1 MKKIFLNTTLYI
13 TYISLIFLN
22 HGQNNYE
29 FIPIGDEITQSTIST
44 IIKDKNGMLWLG
56 TSGEGVFK
64 YNSLDFKNYKKES
77 RSNNNSLNSSFIH
90 TLFQDKKNNIWAG
103 TQEGLNVF
111 DRNLDKFSSVNLID
125 GDSKIKFAVHALKQF
140 NDSIL
145 LVGTHEYGLYRLNT
159 KTSKFKKIIYKSKQ
173 PTSSLLINSI
183 IKSSNGGYLV
193 GTNHGLMQ
201 YDHYNEILQLAK
213 FDLDSRYKTIET
225 SIESIII
232 DKDNSMWLG
241 TSDEGLIKVSS
252 NNEIYNIENKTI
264 TNKRILSLAIKD
276 NGNILCGTEND
287 GLFEIQNKSESVIN
301 YKFDKNIQNGIK
313 SNSIWSIYTDN
324 QDRIWLGYYN
334 NGIDLHNDN
343 YNKFES
349 LKSIS
354 GYSNSLSSSSVT
366 GIIKDNKERLW
377 ISTSDGGIDVF
388 NIRDKE
394 FENINDPRNT
404 IATGLD
410 KTETTTIFR
419 DSNENIL
426 VGTWESGFFILK
438 KNSSNFSNINNS
450 NSSLKSNKVMS
461 FAEDSKGIIWIG
473 TFFSGLYSYDIKK
486 NKLTH
491 HDSLDFK
498 KYNINTS
505 VIRKIIVDK
514 KDNIWIG
521 TRSGLYQ
528 INKIK
533 NNYSI
538 TPFNDKFKSIL
549 GENINYTI
557 VFSLFEDKNND
568 IWIGSLDY
576 GLFKFNY
583 DNDKIEWYNNENGFI
598 HESVSSIT
606 QDKNGDMW
614 ISGNKGLSKLD
625 ISQNLFINFNKNDG
639 LLSNKFNYNSVYR
652 DSKKLY
658 FGGVN
663 GINFFDPNEIK
674 YNKEL
679 PIVFL
684 KNLKLSNELVTVNT
698 VESPLKT
705 ALSVSKGLT
714 LSYDQSFFSI
724 EYVGVSHTRSENNQY
739 AYFMQG
745 FNEKWNYVGSKTNAT
760 FTNVPPGN
768 YTFMVKAANND
779 GLWNESPTKLNIKI
793 LPAWWETNIA
803 WFFYLLGPLLLIFIS
818 YRIFSVR
825 IIEKRALKSEREE
838 HKQLEALNSKKIQFF
853 TNISHEFRT
862 PLTLI
867 LNPLND
873 IIKSDLK
880 NLSLN
885 TKNKLEIIHKNSNRL
900 SRLINELMDFRK
912 LQFNKMSVNASEIY
926 LIPFIQEVSSHFED
940 EANQKNIILSVEYSE
955 KPLIF
960 WGDPSMLEKIIFNLL
975 SNAFKVTPLNG
986 MVLIEIKKNTE
997 KINFPLIHENNV
1009 FESLEITIED
1019 TGSGIKEGNINKIFD
1034 RFYQVTEF
1042 DKQYYG
1048 GTGIGLEVVKNFIE
1062 LHKGKIEVSSKLSI
1076 GTKFKIYFPFGKNH
1090 LKEINLENKKQELN
1104 KKTQIITDNFGNYEN
1119 SENKTKNK
1127 TLLIID
1133 DNTELRSY
1141 LETELNNDYNILL
1154 AENGK
1159 VGFELTN
1166 KYVPDLVI
1174 TDVMMP
1180 IMDGLEL
1187 CKMIKNDI
1195 RTSHIPI
1202 MMITAKGM
1210 EVDKI
1215 KGIDSGADV
1224 YLQKPFNMDVLK
1236 SHLKQ
1241 LINSRKILFKKYFNG
1256 IDFSE
1261 NTTSLDQ
1268 EFILN
1273 VLAYI
1278 NNNINDNNLNV
1289 ENLADELLLS
1299 RSKLYRKIKALTG
1312 LTANEFIRN
1321 IRLEKSKDFI
1331 ENTEFSI
1338 SEICYKV
1345 GFSSPSYFTKCF
1357 KIQYGLLPK
1366 EIRDNK
1372 EK

>member
-1 MKKIFLNTTLYI
+1 MIF
-13 TYISLIFLN
+13 SN
-22 HGQNNYE
+22 HGQDKYE
-29 FIPIGDEITQSTIST
+29 FIPLGDKITQTTISS

-56 TSGEGVFK
+56 SSGEGIFK

-77 RSNNNSLNSSFIH
+77 RSNENSLNSSFVH
-90 TLFQDKKNNIWAG
+90 TLYQDKNNNIWAG
-103 TQEGLNVF
+103 TQKGLNVY
-111 DRNLDKFSSVNLID
+111 DRNLDKFNSINLSND
-125 GDSKIKFAVHALKQF
+125 NSKIKFAVHALKEF

-145 LVGTHEYGLYRLNT
+145 LIGTHHFGLYRLNT
-159 KTSKFKKIIYKSKQ
+159 KTSKFKNITYKSNK
-173 PTSSLLINSI
+173 PRSSLQINSI
-183 IKSSNGGYLV
+183 VKSSDGRYLV
-193 GTNHGLMQ
+193 GTNHGLMV
-201 YDHYNEILQLAK
+201 YDHYNEVLQLFK
-213 FDLDSRYKTIET
+213 FDLDSKYKTIET

-232 DKDNSMWLG
+232 DKDNSIWLG
-241 TSDEGLIKVSS
+241 TSDKGLIKVSS
-252 NNEIYNIENKTI
+252 NNEIYKIENKPI
-264 TNKRILSLAIKD
+264 TNKRILSLSLKN
-276 NGNILCGTEND
+276 NGDILCGTEND
-287 GLFEIQNKSESVIN
+287 GLFEIEIKSEKIIN

-313 SNSIWSIYTDN
+313 SNSIWSIFTDN

-334 NGIDLHNDN
+334 NGIDVHNDN

-349 LKSIS
+349 LKSIP

-366 GIIKDNKERLW
+366 GIIKDSRERLW
-377 ISTSDGGIDVF
+377 ISTSDGGIDVY
-388 NIRDKE
+388 NIKNKE
-394 FENINDPRNT
+394 FVNITNT
-404 IATGLD
+404 KNKIATGLN
-410 KTETTTIFR
+410 KAETTTIFK
-419 DSNENIL
+419 DSKGNIL
-426 VGTWESGFFILK
+426 VGTWESGFFILP
-438 KNSSNFSNINNS
+438 KNSNNFSNINDS
-450 NSSLKSNKVMS
+450 NSSLKSNKVMN
-461 FAEDSKGIIWIG
+461 FAEDSRGILWIG
-473 TFFSGLYSYDIKK
+473 TFFSGLYSYDLKK

-491 HDSLDFK
+491 HNSLDFK

-505 VIRKIIVDK
+505 IIRKIIVDK

-528 INKIK
+528 IKRT
-533 NNYSI
+533 NNRYNI
-538 TPFNDKFKSIL
+538 TPFNNKFKSVL
-549 GENINYTI
+549 GENVNSTT
-557 VFSLFEDKNND
+557 VFSLFEDKEND

-576 GLFKFNY
+576 GLFKYNY

-606 QDKNGDMW
+606 QDKNGDIW

-625 ISQNLFINFNKNDG
+625 LSQKQFTNFNKNDG

-652 DSKKLY
+652 DSEILY
-658 FGGVN
+658 FGGLN
-663 GINFFDPNEIK
+663 GINFFDPNKIK
-674 YNKEL
+674 YNQEL
-679 PIVFL
+679 PLVFL
-684 KNLKLSNELVTVNT
+684 KNLKLSNELATIDT
-698 VESPLKT
+698 PDSPLKI
-705 ALSVSKGLT
+705 ALNVSKELT
-714 LSYDQSFFSI
+714 LSHDQSFFSI
-724 EYVGVSHTRSENNQY
+724 EYVGVNYTRSENNQY
-739 AYFMQG
+739 AYFMEG

-779 GLWNESPTKLNIKI
+779 GLWNETPTKLNIKI

-825 IIEKRALKSEREE
+825 IKEKRTLKSEREE

-880 NLSLN
+880 NLSLK

-912 LQFNKMSVNASEIY
+912 LQFNKMSVNASEID

-940 EANQKNIILSVEYSE
+940 EANQKNIILSVDYSE
-955 KPLIF
+955 KPIIF

-997 KINFPLIHENNV
+997 KINFPLVHENNV
-1009 FESLEITIED
+1009 FDSLEITIED
-1019 TGSGIKEGNINKIFD
+1019 TGSGIKEENINKIFD

-1062 LHKGKIEVSSKLSI
+1062 LHKGKIEVSSKLDI
-1076 GTKFKIYFPFGKNH
+1076 GTKFKIHFPYGKNH

-1104 KKTQIITDNFGNYEN
+1104 KKTEVVTDNFEN

-1127 TLLIID
+1127 TLLIVD
-1133 DNTELRSY
+1133 DNSELRSY

-1159 VGFELTN
+1159 TGFELTN

-1180 IMDGLEL
+1180 VMDGLEL

-1210 EVDKI
+1210 EIDKI

-1268 EFILN
+1268 EFMLN

-1331 ENTEFSI
+1331 ENSEFSI

-1357 KIQYGLLPK
+1357 KLQYGLLPK

-1372 EK
+1372 EE

>member
-1 MKKIFLNTTLYI
+1 MKKVFLNTSLFILYL
-13 TYISLIFLN
+13 SLIFSN
-22 HGQNNYE
+22 HGQDKYE
-29 FIPIGDEITQSTIST
+29 FIPLGDKITQTTISS

-56 TSGEGVFK
+56 SSGEGIFK

-77 RSNNNSLNSSFIH
+77 RSNENRLNSSFIH
-90 TLFQDKKNNIWAG
+90 TLYQDKNNNIWAG
-103 TQEGLNVF
+103 TQKGLNVY
-111 DRNLDKFSSVNLID
+111 DRNLDKFNSINLSND
-125 GDSKIKFAVHALKQF
+125 NSKIKFAVHALKEF

-145 LVGTHEYGLYRLNT
+145 LIGTHHFGLYRLNT
-159 KTSKFKKIIYKSKQ
+159 KTSKFKNITYKSNK
-173 PTSSLLINSI
+173 PRSSLQINSI
-183 IKSSNGGYLV
+183 VKSSDGRYLV
-193 GTNHGLMQ
+193 GTNHGLMV
-201 YDHYNEILQLAK
+201 YDHYNEVLQLFK
-213 FDLDSRYKTIET
+213 FDLDSKYKTIET

-232 DKDNSMWLG
+232 DKDNSIWLG
-241 TSDEGLIKVSS
+241 TSDKGLIKVSS
-252 NNEIYNIENKTI
+252 NNEIYKIENKPI
-264 TNKRILSLAIKD
+264 TNKRILSLSLKN
-276 NGNILCGTEND
+276 NGDILCGTEND
-287 GLFEIQNKSESVIN
+287 GLFEIEIKSEKIIN

-313 SNSIWSIYTDN
+313 SNSIWSIFTDN

-334 NGIDLHNDN
+334 NGIDVHNDN

-349 LKSIS
+349 LKSIP

-366 GIIKDNKERLW
+366 GIIKDSRERLW
-377 ISTSDGGIDVF
+377 ISTSDGGIDVY
-388 NIRDKE
+388 NIKNKE
-394 FENINDPRNT
+394 FVNITNTRNK
-404 IATGLD
+404 IATGLN
-410 KTETTTIFR
+410 KAETTTIFK
-419 DSNENIL
+419 DSKGNIL
-426 VGTWESGFFILK
+426 VGTWESGFFILP
-438 KNSSNFSNINNS
+438 KNSNNFSNINDS
-450 NSSLKSNKVMS
+450 NSSLKSNKVMN
-461 FAEDSKGIIWIG
+461 FAEDSRGILWIG
-473 TFFSGLYSYDIKK
+473 TFFSGLYSYDLKK

-491 HDSLDFK
+491 HNSLDFK

-505 VIRKIIVDK
+505 IIRKIIVDK

-528 INKIK
+528 IKRT
-533 NNYSI
+533 NNSYNI
-538 TPFNDKFKSIL
+538 TPFNNKFKSVL
-549 GENINYTI
+549 GDNVNSTT
-557 VFSLFEDKNND
+557 VFSLFEDKESD

-576 GLFKFNY
+576 GLFKYNY

-606 QDKNGDMW
+606 QDKNGDIW

-625 ISQNLFINFNKNDG
+625 LSQKQFINFNKNDG

-652 DSKKLY
+652 DSEILY
-658 FGGVN
+658 FGGLN
-663 GINFFDPNEIK
+663 GINFFDPNKIK
-674 YNKEL
+674 YNQEL
-679 PIVFL
+679 PLVFL
-684 KNLKLSNELVTVNT
+684 KNLKLSNELATIDT
-698 VESPLKT
+698 PDSPLKT
-705 ALSVSKGLT
+705 ALNVSKELT
-714 LSYDQSFFSI
+714 LSHDQSFFSI
-724 EYVGVSHTRSENNQY
+724 EYVGVNYTRSENNQY
-739 AYFMQG
+739 AYFMEG

-779 GLWNESPTKLNIKI
+779 GLWNETPTKLNIKI

-825 IIEKRALKSEREE
+825 IKEKRTLKSEREE

-880 NLSLN
+880 NLSLK

-912 LQFNKMSVNASEIY
+912 LQFNKMSVNASEID

-940 EANQKNIILSVEYSE
+940 EANQKNIILSVDYSE
-955 KPLIF
+955 KPIIF

-997 KINFPLIHENNV
+997 KINFPLVHENNV
-1009 FESLEITIED
+1009 FDSLEITIED
-1019 TGSGIKEGNINKIFD
+1019 TGSGIKEENINKIFD

-1062 LHKGKIEVSSKLSI
+1062 LHKGKIEVSSKLDI
-1076 GTKFKIYFPFGKNH
+1076 GTKFKIHFPYGKNH

-1104 KKTQIITDNFGNYEN
+1104 KKSEVVIDNFEN

-1127 TLLIID
+1127 TLLIVD
-1133 DNTELRSY
+1133 DNSELRSY

-1159 VGFELTN
+1159 TGFELTN

-1180 IMDGLEL
+1180 VMDGLEL

-1210 EVDKI
+1210 EIDKI

-1268 EFILN
+1268 EFMLN
-1273 VLAYI
+1273 VLSYI

-1331 ENTEFSI
+1331 ENSEFSI

-1357 KIQYGLLPK
+1357 KLQYGLLPK

-1372 EK
+1372 EE

>member
-1 MKKIFLNTTLYI
+1 MKKVFLNTSLFILYL
-13 TYISLIFLN
+13 SLIFSN
-22 HGQNNYE
+22 HGQDKYE
-29 FIPIGDEITQSTIST
+29 FIPLGDKITQTTISS

-56 TSGEGVFK
+56 SSGEGIFK

-77 RSNNNSLNSSFIH
+77 RSNENSLNSSFVH
-90 TLFQDKKNNIWAG
+90 TLYQDKNNNIWAG
-103 TQEGLNVF
+103 TQKGLNVY
-111 DRNLDKFSSVNLID
+111 DRNLDKFNSINLSND
-125 GDSKIKFAVHALKQF
+125 NSKIKFAVHALKEF

-145 LVGTHEYGLYRLNT
+145 LIGTHHFGLYRLNT
-159 KTSKFKKIIYKSKQ
+159 KTSKFKNITYKSNK
-173 PTSSLLINSI
+173 PRSSLQINSI
-183 IKSSNGGYLV
+183 VKSSDGRYLV
-193 GTNHGLMQ
+193 GTNHGLMV
-201 YDHYNEILQLAK
+201 YDHYNEVLQLFK
-213 FDLDSRYKTIET
+213 FDLDSKYKTIET

-232 DKDNSMWLG
+232 DKDNSIWLG
-241 TSDEGLIKVSS
+241 TSDKGLIKVSS
-252 NNEIYNIENKTI
+252 NNEIYKIENKPI
-264 TNKRILSLAIKD
+264 TNKRILSLSLKN
-276 NGNILCGTEND
+276 NGDILCGTEND
-287 GLFEIQNKSESVIN
+287 GLFEIEIKSEKIIN

-313 SNSIWSIYTDN
+313 SNSIWSIFTDN

-334 NGIDLHNDN
+334 NGIDVHNDN

-349 LKSIS
+349 LKSIP

-366 GIIKDNKERLW
+366 GIIKDSKERLW
-377 ISTSDGGIDVF
+377 ISTSDGGIDVY
-388 NIRDKE
+388 NIKNKE
-394 FENINDPRNT
+394 FVNITNTRNK
-404 IATGLD
+404 IATGLN
-410 KTETTTIFR
+410 KAETTTIFK
-419 DSNENIL
+419 DSKGNIL
-426 VGTWESGFFILK
+426 VGTWESGFFILP
-438 KNSSNFSNINNS
+438 KNSNNFSNINDS
-450 NSSLKSNKVMS
+450 NSSLKSNKVMN
-461 FAEDSKGIIWIG
+461 FAEDSRGILWIG
-473 TFFSGLYSYDIKK
+473 TFFSGLYSYDLKK

-491 HDSLDFK
+491 HNSLDFK

-505 VIRKIIVDK
+505 IIRKIIVDK

-528 INKIK
+528 IKRT
-533 NNYSI
+533 NNSYNI
-538 TPFNDKFKSIL
+538 TPFNNKFKSVL
-549 GENINYTI
+549 GENVNSTT
-557 VFSLFEDKNND
+557 VFSLFEDKEND

-576 GLFKFNY
+576 GLFKYNY

-606 QDKNGDMW
+606 QDKNGDIW

-625 ISQNLFINFNKNDG
+625 LSQKQFINFNKNDG

-652 DSKKLY
+652 DSEILY
-658 FGGVN
+658 FGGLN
-663 GINFFDPNEIK
+663 GINFFDPNKIK
-674 YNKEL
+674 YNQEL
-679 PIVFL
+679 PLVFL
-684 KNLKLSNELVTVNT
+684 KNLKLSNELATIDT
-698 VESPLKT
+698 PDSPLKT
-705 ALSVSKGLT
+705 ALNVSKELT
-714 LSYDQSFFSI
+714 LSHDQSFFSI
-724 EYVGVSHTRSENNQY
+724 EYVGVNYTRSENNQY
-739 AYFMQG
+739 AYFMEG

-779 GLWNESPTKLNIKI
+779 GLWNETPTKLNIKI

-825 IIEKRALKSEREE
+825 IKEKRTLKSEREE

-880 NLSLN
+880 NLSLK

-912 LQFNKMSVNASEIY
+912 LQFNKMSVNASEID

-940 EANQKNIILSVEYSE
+940 EANQKNIILSVDYSE
-955 KPLIF
+955 KPIIF

-997 KINFPLIHENNV
+997 KINFPLVHENNV
-1009 FESLEITIED
+1009 FDSLEITIED
-1019 TGSGIKEGNINKIFD
+1019 TGSGIKEENINKIFD

-1062 LHKGKIEVSSKLSI
+1062 LHKGKIEVSSKLDI
-1076 GTKFKIYFPFGKNH
+1076 GTKFKIHFPYGKNH

-1104 KKTQIITDNFGNYEN
+1104 KKTEVVTDNFEN

-1127 TLLIID
+1127 TLLIVD
-1133 DNTELRSY
+1133 DNSELRSY

-1159 VGFELTN
+1159 TGFELTN

-1180 IMDGLEL
+1180 VMDGLEL

-1210 EVDKI
+1210 EIDKI

-1268 EFILN
+1268 EFMLN
-1273 VLAYI
+1273 VLSYI

-1331 ENTEFSI
+1331 ENSEFSI

-1357 KIQYGLLPK
+1357 KLQYGLLPK

-1372 EK
+1372 EE

>member
-1 MKKIFLNTTLYI
+1 MKKVFLNTSLFILYL
-13 TYISLIFLN
+13 SLIFSN
-22 HGQNNYE
+22 HGQDKYE
-29 FIPIGDEITQSTIST
+29 FIPLGDKITQTTISS

-56 TSGEGVFK
+56 SSGEGIFK

-77 RSNNNSLNSSFIH
+77 RSNENRLNSSFIH
-90 TLFQDKKNNIWAG
+90 TLYQDKNNNIWAG
-103 TQEGLNVF
+103 TQKGLNVY
-111 DRNLDKFSSVNLID
+111 DRNLDKFNSINLSND
-125 GDSKIKFAVHALKQF
+125 NSKIKFAVHALKEF

-145 LVGTHEYGLYRLNT
+145 LIGTHHFGLYRLNT
-159 KTSKFKKIIYKSKQ
+159 KTSKFKNITYKSNK
-173 PTSSLLINSI
+173 PRSSLQINSI
-183 IKSSNGGYLV
+183 VKSSDGRYLV
-193 GTNHGLMQ
+193 GTNHGLMV
-201 YDHYNEILQLAK
+201 YDHYNEVLQLFK
-213 FDLDSRYKTIET
+213 FDLDSKYKTIET

-232 DKDNSMWLG
+232 DKDNSIWLG
-241 TSDEGLIKVSS
+241 TSDKGLIKVSS
-252 NNEIYNIENKTI
+252 NNEIYKIENKPI
-264 TNKRILSLAIKD
+264 TNKRILSLSLKN
-276 NGNILCGTEND
+276 NGDILCGTEND
-287 GLFEIQNKSESVIN
+287 GLFEIEIKSEKIIN

-313 SNSIWSIYTDN
+313 SNSIWSIFTDN

-334 NGIDLHNDN
+334 NGIDVHNDN

-349 LKSIS
+349 LKSIP

-366 GIIKDNKERLW
+366 GIIKDSRERLW
-377 ISTSDGGIDVF
+377 ISTSDGGIDVY
-388 NIRDKE
+388 NIKNKE
-394 FENINDPRNT
+394 FVNITNTRNK
-404 IATGLD
+404 IATGLN
-410 KTETTTIFR
+410 KAETTTIFK
-419 DSNENIL
+419 DSKGNIL
-426 VGTWESGFFILK
+426 VGTWESGFFILP
-438 KNSSNFSNINNS
+438 KNSNNFSNINDS
-450 NSSLKSNKVMS
+450 NSSLKSNKVMN
-461 FAEDSKGIIWIG
+461 FAEDSRGILWIG
-473 TFFSGLYSYDIKK
+473 TFFSGLYSYDLKK

-491 HDSLDFK
+491 HNSLDFK

-505 VIRKIIVDK
+505 IIRKIIVDK

-528 INKIK
+528 IKRT
-533 NNYSI
+533 NNSYNI
-538 TPFNDKFKSIL
+538 TPFNNKFKSVL
-549 GENINYTI
+549 GENVNSTT
-557 VFSLFEDKNND
+557 VFSLFEDKEND

-576 GLFKFNY
+576 GLFKYNY

-606 QDKNGDMW
+606 QDKNGDIW

-625 ISQNLFINFNKNDG
+625 LSQKQFINFNKNDG

-652 DSKKLY
+652 DSEILY
-658 FGGVN
+658 FGGLN
-663 GINFFDPNEIK
+663 GINFFDPNKIK
-674 YNKEL
+674 YNQEL
-679 PIVFL
+679 PLVFL
-684 KNLKLSNELVTVNT
+684 KNLKLSNELATIDT
-698 VESPLKT
+698 PDSPLKT
-705 ALSVSKGLT
+705 ALNVSKELT
-714 LSYDQSFFSI
+714 LSHDQSFFSI
-724 EYVGVSHTRSENNQY
+724 EYVGVNYTRSENNQY
-739 AYFMQG
+739 AYFMEG

-779 GLWNESPTKLNIKI
+779 GLWNETPTKLNIKI

-825 IIEKRALKSEREE
+825 IKEKRTLKSEREE

-880 NLSLN
+880 NLSLK

-912 LQFNKMSVNASEIY
+912 LQFNKMSVNASEID

-940 EANQKNIILSVEYSE
+940 EANQKNIILSVDYSE
-955 KPLIF
+955 KPIIF

-997 KINFPLIHENNV
+997 KINFPLVHENNV
-1009 FESLEITIED
+1009 FDSLEITIED
-1019 TGSGIKEGNINKIFD
+1019 TGSGIKEENINKIFD

-1062 LHKGKIEVSSKLSI
+1062 LHKGKIEVSSKLDI
-1076 GTKFKIYFPFGKNH
+1076 GTKFKIHFPYGKNH

-1104 KKTQIITDNFGNYEN
+1104 KKTEVVTDNFEN

-1127 TLLIID
+1127 TLLIVD
-1133 DNTELRSY
+1133 DNSELRSY

-1159 VGFELTN
+1159 TGFELTN

-1180 IMDGLEL
+1180 VMDGLEL

-1210 EVDKI
+1210 EIDKI

-1268 EFILN
+1268 EFMLN
-1273 VLAYI
+1273 VLSYI

-1331 ENTEFSI
+1331 ENSEFSI

-1357 KIQYGLLPK
+1357 KLQYGLLPK

-1372 EK
+1372 EE

>member
-1 MKKIFLNTTLYI
+1 MKKVFLNTSLFILYL
-13 TYISLIFLN
+13 SLVFLN
-22 HGQNNYE
+22 HGQEKYE
-29 FIPIGDEITQSTIST
+29 FIPLGDKITQTTISS

-56 TSGEGVFK
+56 SSGEGIFK

-77 RSNNNSLNSSFIH
+77 RSNENSLNSSFVH
-90 TLFQDKKNNIWAG
+90 TLYQDKNNNIWAG
-103 TQEGLNVF
+103 TQKGLNVY
-111 DRNLDKFSSVNLID
+111 DRNLDKFNSINLSND
-125 GDSKIKFAVHALKQF
+125 NSKIKFAVHALKEF

-145 LVGTHEYGLYRLNT
+145 LIGTHHFGLYRLNT
-159 KTSKFKKIIYKSKQ
+159 KTSKFKNITYKSNQ
-173 PTSSLLINSI
+173 PSSSLQINSI
-183 IKSSNGGYLV
+183 VKSSDGRYLV
-193 GTNHGLMQ
+193 GTNHGLMV
-201 YDHYNEILQLAK
+201 YDHYNEVLQLFK
-213 FDLDSRYKTIET
+213 FDLDSKYKTIET

-232 DKDNSMWLG
+232 DKDNSIWLG
-241 TSDEGLIKVSS
+241 TSDKGLIKVSS
-252 NNEIYNIENKTI
+252 NNEIYKIENKPI
-264 TNKRILSLAIKD
+264 TNKRILSLSLKN

-287 GLFEIQNKSESVIN
+287 GLFEIEIKDENIIN

-313 SNSIWSIYTDN
+313 SNSIWSIFTDN

-334 NGIDLHNDN
+334 NGIDVHNDN

-349 LKSIS
+349 LKSIP

-366 GIIKDNKERLW
+366 GIIKDSRERLW
-377 ISTSDGGIDVF
+377 ISTSDGGIDVY
-388 NIRDKE
+388 NIKNKE
-394 FENINDPRNT
+394 FVNITNT
-404 IATGLD
+404 KNKIATGLN
-410 KTETTTIFR
+410 KAETTTIFK
-419 DSNENIL
+419 DSKGNIL
-426 VGTWESGFFILK
+426 VGTWESGFFILPK
-438 KNSSNFSNINNS
+438 DSNNFSNINDS
-450 NSSLKSNKVMS
+450 NSSLKSNKVMN
-461 FAEDSKGIIWIG
+461 FAEDSRGILWIG
-473 TFFSGLYSYDIKK
+473 TFFSGLYSYDLKK

-491 HDSLDFK
+491 HNSLDFK

-505 VIRKIIVDK
+505 IIRKIIVDK

-528 INKIK
+528 IKRT
-533 NNYSI
+533 NNSYNI
-538 TPFNDKFKSIL
+538 TPFNNKFKSIL
-549 GENINYTI
+549 GENVNSTT
-557 VFSLFEDKNND
+557 VFSLFEDKEND

-576 GLFKFNY
+576 GLFKYNY

-606 QDKNGDMW
+606 QDKNGDLW

-625 ISQNLFINFNKNDG
+625 LSQKQFINFNKNDG

-652 DSKKLY
+652 DSEILY
-658 FGGVN
+658 FGGLN
-663 GINFFDPNEIK
+663 GINFFDPNKIK
-674 YNKEL
+674 YNQEL
-679 PIVFL
+679 PLVFL
-684 KNLKLSNELVTVNT
+684 KNLKLSNELATIDT
-698 VESPLKT
+698 PDSPLKI
-705 ALSVSKGLT
+705 ALNVSKELT
-714 LSYDQSFFSI
+714 LSHDQSFFSI
-724 EYVGVSHTRSENNQY
+724 EYVGVNYTRSENNQY
-739 AYFMQG
+739 AYFMEG

-779 GLWNESPTKLNIKI
+779 GLWNETPTKLNIKI

-803 WFFYLLGPLLLIFIS
+803 WFFYLLGPLLLIFIY

-825 IIEKRALKSEREE
+825 IKEKRTLKSEREE

-880 NLSLN
+880 NLSLK

-912 LQFNKMSVNASEIY
+912 LQFNKMSVNASEID

-940 EANQKNIILSVEYSE
+940 EANQKNIILSVDYSE
-955 KPLIF
+955 KPIIF

-997 KINFPLIHENNV
+997 KINFPLVHENNV
-1009 FESLEITIED
+1009 FDSLEITIED
-1019 TGSGIKEGNINKIFD
+1019 TGSGIKEENINKIFD

-1062 LHKGKIEVSSKLSI
+1062 LHKGKIEVSSKLDI
-1076 GTKFKIYFPFGKNH
+1076 GTKFKIHFPYGKNH

-1104 KKTQIITDNFGNYEN
+1104 KKSEVVIDNFEN

-1127 TLLIID
+1127 TLLIVD
-1133 DNTELRSY
+1133 DNSELRSY
-1141 LETELNNDYNILL
+1141 LENELNNDYNILL

-1159 VGFELTN
+1159 IGFELTN

-1180 IMDGLEL
+1180 VMDGLEL

-1210 EVDKI
+1210 EIDKI

-1268 EFILN
+1268 EFMLN

-1278 NNNINDNNLNV
+1278 NNNINDNSLNV

-1331 ENTEFSI
+1331 ENSEFSI

-1357 KIQYGLLPK
+1357 KLQYGLLPK

-1372 EK
+1372 GE

>member
-1 MKKIFLNTTLYI
+1 MKKVFLNTSLFILYL
-13 TYISLIFLN
+13 SLIFSN
-22 HGQNNYE
+22 HGQDKYE
-29 FIPIGDEITQSTIST
+29 FIPLGDKITQTTISS

-56 TSGEGVFK
+56 SSGEGIFK

-77 RSNNNSLNSSFIH
+77 RSNENRLNSSFIH
-90 TLFQDKKNNIWAG
+90 TLYQDKNNNIWAG
-103 TQEGLNVF
+103 TQKGLNVY
-111 DRNLDKFSSVNLID
+111 DRNLDKFNSINLSND
-125 GDSKIKFAVHALKQF
+125 NSKIKFAVHALKEF

-145 LVGTHEYGLYRLNT
+145 LIGTHHFGLYRLNT
-159 KTSKFKKIIYKSKQ
+159 KTSKFKNITYKSNK
-173 PTSSLLINSI
+173 PRSSLQINSI
-183 IKSSNGGYLV
+183 VKSSDGRYLV
-193 GTNHGLMQ
+193 GTNHGLMV
-201 YDHYNEILQLAK
+201 YDHYNEVLQLFK
-213 FDLDSRYKTIET
+213 FDLDSKYKTIET

-232 DKDNSMWLG
+232 DKDNSIWLG
-241 TSDEGLIKVSS
+241 TSDKGLIKVSS
-252 NNEIYNIENKTI
+252 NNEIYKIENKPI
-264 TNKRILSLAIKD
+264 TNKRILSLSLKN
-276 NGNILCGTEND
+276 NGDILCGTEND
-287 GLFEIQNKSESVIN
+287 GLFEIEIKSEKIIN

-313 SNSIWSIYTDN
+313 SNSIWSIFTDN

-334 NGIDLHNDN
+334 NGIDVHNDN

-349 LKSIS
+349 LKSIP

-366 GIIKDNKERLW
+366 GIIKDSRERLW
-377 ISTSDGGIDVF
+377 ISTSDGGIDVY
-388 NIRDKE
+388 NIKNKE
-394 FENINDPRNT
+394 FVNITNTRNK
-404 IATGLD
+404 IATGLN
-410 KTETTTIFR
+410 KAETTTIFK
-419 DSNENIL
+419 DSKGNIL
-426 VGTWESGFFILK
+426 VGTWESGFFILP
-438 KNSSNFSNINNS
+438 KNSNNFSNINDS

-461 FAEDSKGIIWIG
+461 FAEDSRGILWIG
-473 TFFSGLYSYDIKK
+473 TFFSGLYSYDLKK

-491 HDSLDFK
+491 HNSLDFK

-505 VIRKIIVDK
+505 IIRKIIVDK

-528 INKIK
+528 IKRT
-533 NNYSI
+533 NNSYNI
-538 TPFNDKFKSIL
+538 TPFNNKFKSVL
-549 GENINYTI
+549 GDNVNSTT
-557 VFSLFEDKNND
+557 VFSLFEDKESD

-576 GLFKFNY
+576 GLFKYNY

-606 QDKNGDMW
+606 QDKNGDIW

-625 ISQNLFINFNKNDG
+625 LSQKQFTNFNKNDG
-639 LLSNKFNYNSVYR
+639 LLSNKFNYNSVYG
-652 DSKKLY
+652 DSEILY
-658 FGGVN
+658 FGGLN
-663 GINFFDPNEIK
+663 GINFFDPNKIK
-674 YNKEL
+674 YNQEL
-679 PIVFL
+679 PLVFL
-684 KNLKLSNELVTVNT
+684 KNLKLSNELATIDT
-698 VESPLKT
+698 PDSPLKI
-705 ALSVSKGLT
+705 ALNVSKELT
-714 LSYDQSFFSI
+714 LSHDQSFFSI
-724 EYVGVSHTRSENNQY
+724 EYVGVNYTRSENNQY
-739 AYFMQG
+739 AYFMEG

-779 GLWNESPTKLNIKI
+779 GLWNETPTKLNIKI

-825 IIEKRALKSEREE
+825 IKEKRTLKSEREE

-880 NLSLN
+880 NLSLK

-912 LQFNKMSVNASEIY
+912 LQFNKMSVNASEID

-940 EANQKNIILSVEYSE
+940 EANQKNIILSVDYSE
-955 KPLIF
+955 KPIIF

-997 KINFPLIHENNV
+997 KINFPLVHENNV
-1009 FESLEITIED
+1009 FDSLEITIED
-1019 TGSGIKEGNINKIFD
+1019 TGSGIKEENINKIFD

-1062 LHKGKIEVSSKLSI
+1062 LHKGKIEVSSKLDI
-1076 GTKFKIYFPFGKNH
+1076 GTKFKIHFPYGKNH

-1104 KKTQIITDNFGNYEN
+1104 KKSEVVIDNFEN

-1127 TLLIID
+1127 TLLIVD
-1133 DNTELRSY
+1133 DNSELRSY

-1159 VGFELTN
+1159 TGFELTN

-1180 IMDGLEL
+1180 VMDGLEL

-1210 EVDKI
+1210 EIDKI

-1268 EFILN
+1268 EFMLN

-1331 ENTEFSI
+1331 ENSEFSI

-1357 KIQYGLLPK
+1357 KLQYGLLPK

-1372 EK
+1372 EE

>member
-1 MKKIFLNTTLYI
+1 MKKVFLNTSLFILYL
-13 TYISLIFLN
+13 SLIFSN
-22 HGQNNYE
+22 HGQDKYE
-29 FIPIGDEITQSTIST
+29 FIPLGDKITQTTISS

-56 TSGEGVFK
+56 SSGEGIFK

-77 RSNNNSLNSSFIH
+77 RSNENSLNSSFVH
-90 TLFQDKKNNIWAG
+90 TLYQDKNNNIWAG
-103 TQEGLNVF
+103 TQKGLNVY
-111 DRNLDKFSSVNLID
+111 DRNLDKFNSINLSND
-125 GDSKIKFAVHALKQF
+125 NSKIKFAVHALKEF

-145 LVGTHEYGLYRLNT
+145 LIGTHHFGLYRLNT
-159 KTSKFKKIIYKSKQ
+159 KTSKFKNITYKSNK
-173 PTSSLLINSI
+173 PRSSLQINSI
-183 IKSSNGGYLV
+183 VKSSDGRYLV
-193 GTNHGLMQ
+193 GTNHGLMV
-201 YDHYNEILQLAK
+201 YDHYNEVLQLFK
-213 FDLDSRYKTIET
+213 FDLDSKYKTIET

-232 DKDNSMWLG
+232 DKDNSIWLG
-241 TSDEGLIKVSS
+241 TSDKGLIKVSS
-252 NNEIYNIENKTI
+252 NNEIYKIENKPI
-264 TNKRILSLAIKD
+264 TNKRILSLSLKN
-276 NGNILCGTEND
+276 NGDILCGTEND
-287 GLFEIQNKSESVIN
+287 GLFEIEIKSEKIIN

-313 SNSIWSIYTDN
+313 SNSIWSIFTDN

-334 NGIDLHNDN
+334 NGIDVHNDN

-349 LKSIS
+349 LKSIP

-366 GIIKDNKERLW
+366 GIIKDSRERLW
-377 ISTSDGGIDVF
+377 ISTSDGGIDVY
-388 NIRDKE
+388 NIKNKE
-394 FENINDPRNT
+394 FVNITNTRNK
-404 IATGLD
+404 IATGLN
-410 KTETTTIFR
+410 KAETTTIFK
-419 DSNENIL
+419 DSKGNIL
-426 VGTWESGFFILK
+426 VGTWESGFFILP
-438 KNSSNFSNINNS
+438 KNSNNFSNINDS
-450 NSSLKSNKVMS
+450 NSSLKSNKVMN
-461 FAEDSKGIIWIG
+461 FAEDSRGILWIG
-473 TFFSGLYSYDIKK
+473 TFFSGLYSYDLKK

-491 HDSLDFK
+491 HNSLDFK

-505 VIRKIIVDK
+505 IIRKIIVDK

-528 INKIK
+528 IKRT
-533 NNYSI
+533 NNRYNI
-538 TPFNDKFKSIL
+538 TPFNNKFKSVL
-549 GENINYTI
+549 GENVNSTT
-557 VFSLFEDKNND
+557 VFSLFEDKEND

-576 GLFKFNY
+576 GLFKYNY

-606 QDKNGDMW
+606 QDKNGDIW

-625 ISQNLFINFNKNDG
+625 LSQKQFINFNKNDG

-652 DSKKLY
+652 DSEILY
-658 FGGVN
+658 FGGLN
-663 GINFFDPNEIK
+663 GINFFDPNKIK
-674 YNKEL
+674 YNQEL
-679 PIVFL
+679 PLVFL
-684 KNLKLSNELVTVNT
+684 KNLKLSNELATIDT
-698 VESPLKT
+698 PDSPLKT
-705 ALSVSKGLT
+705 ALNVSKELT
-714 LSYDQSFFSI
+714 LSHDQSFFSI
-724 EYVGVSHTRSENNQY
+724 EYVGVNYTRSENNQY
-739 AYFMQG
+739 AYFMEG

-779 GLWNESPTKLNIKI
+779 GLWNETPTKLNIKI

-825 IIEKRALKSEREE
+825 IKEKRTLKSEREE

-880 NLSLN
+880 NLSLK

-912 LQFNKMSVNASEIY
+912 LQFNKMSVNASEID

-940 EANQKNIILSVEYSE
+940 EANQKNIILSVDYSE
-955 KPLIF
+955 KPIIF

-997 KINFPLIHENNV
+997 KINFPLVHENNV
-1009 FESLEITIED
+1009 FDSLEITIED
-1019 TGSGIKEGNINKIFD
+1019 TGSGIKEENINKIFD

-1062 LHKGKIEVSSKLSI
+1062 LHKGKIEVSSKLDI
-1076 GTKFKIYFPFGKNH
+1076 GTKFKIHFPYGKNH

-1104 KKTQIITDNFGNYEN
+1104 KKTEVVTDNFEN

-1127 TLLIID
+1127 TLLIVD
-1133 DNTELRSY
+1133 DNSELRSY

-1159 VGFELTN
+1159 TGFELTN

-1180 IMDGLEL
+1180 VMDGLEL

-1210 EVDKI
+1210 EIDKI

-1268 EFILN
+1268 EFMLN
-1273 VLAYI
+1273 VLSYI

-1331 ENTEFSI
+1331 ENSEFSI

-1357 KIQYGLLPK
+1357 KLQYGLLPK

-1372 EK
+1372 EE

>member
-1 MKKIFLNTTLYI
+1 MKKVFLNTSLFILYL
-13 TYISLIFLN
+13 SLIFSN
-22 HGQNNYE
+22 HGQDKYE
-29 FIPIGDEITQSTIST
+29 FIPLGDKITQTTISS

-56 TSGEGVFK
+56 SSGEGIFK

-77 RSNNNSLNSSFIH
+77 RSNENRLNSSFIH
-90 TLFQDKKNNIWAG
+90 TLYQDKNNNIWAG
-103 TQEGLNVF
+103 TQKGLNVY
-111 DRNLDKFSSVNLID
+111 DRNLDKFNSINLSND
-125 GDSKIKFAVHALKQF
+125 NSKIKFAVHALKEF

-145 LVGTHEYGLYRLNT
+145 LIGTHHFGLYRLNT
-159 KTSKFKKIIYKSKQ
+159 KTSKFKNITYKSNK
-173 PTSSLLINSI
+173 PRSSLQINSI
-183 IKSSNGGYLV
+183 VKSSDGRYLV
-193 GTNHGLMQ
+193 GTNHGLMV
-201 YDHYNEILQLAK
+201 YDHYNEVLQLFK
-213 FDLDSRYKTIET
+213 FDLDSKYKTIET

-232 DKDNSMWLG
+232 DKDNSIWLG
-241 TSDEGLIKVSS
+241 TSDKGLIKVSS
-252 NNEIYNIENKTI
+252 NNEIYKIENKPI
-264 TNKRILSLAIKD
+264 TNKRILSLSLKN
-276 NGNILCGTEND
+276 NGDILCGTEND
-287 GLFEIQNKSESVIN
+287 GLFEIEIKSEKIIN

-313 SNSIWSIYTDN
+313 SNSIWSIFTDN

-334 NGIDLHNDN
+334 NGIDVHNDN

-349 LKSIS
+349 LKSIP

-366 GIIKDNKERLW
+366 GIIKDSRERLW
-377 ISTSDGGIDVF
+377 ISTSDGGIDVY
-388 NIRDKE
+388 NIKNKE
-394 FENINDPRNT
+394 FVNITNTRNK
-404 IATGLD
+404 IATGLN
-410 KTETTTIFR
+410 KAETTTIFK
-419 DSNENIL
+419 DSKGNIL
-426 VGTWESGFFILK
+426 VGTWESGFFILP
-438 KNSSNFSNINNS
+438 KNSNNFSNINDS
-450 NSSLKSNKVMS
+450 NSSLKSNKVMN
-461 FAEDSKGIIWIG
+461 FAEDSRGILWIG
-473 TFFSGLYSYDIKK
+473 TFFSGLYSYDLKK

-491 HDSLDFK
+491 HNSLDFK

-505 VIRKIIVDK
+505 IIRKIIVDK

-528 INKIK
+528 IKRT
-533 NNYSI
+533 NNRYNI
-538 TPFNDKFKSIL
+538 TPFNNKFKSVL
-549 GENINYTI
+549 GENVNSTT
-557 VFSLFEDKNND
+557 VFSLFEDKEND

-576 GLFKFNY
+576 GLFKYNY

-606 QDKNGDMW
+606 QDKNGDIW

-625 ISQNLFINFNKNDG
+625 LSQKQFINFNKNDG

-652 DSKKLY
+652 DSEILY
-658 FGGVN
+658 FGGLN
-663 GINFFDPNEIK
+663 GINFFDPNKIK
-674 YNKEL
+674 YNQEL
-679 PIVFL
+679 PLVFL
-684 KNLKLSNELVTVNT
+684 KNLKLSNELATIDT
-698 VESPLKT
+698 PDSPLKT
-705 ALSVSKGLT
+705 ALNVSKELT
-714 LSYDQSFFSI
+714 LSHDQSFFSI
-724 EYVGVSHTRSENNQY
+724 EYVGVNYTRSENNQY

-779 GLWNESPTKLNIKI
+779 GLWNETPTKLNIKI

-825 IIEKRALKSEREE
+825 IKEKRTLKSEREE

-880 NLSLN
+880 NLSLK

-912 LQFNKMSVNASEIY
+912 LQFNKMSVNASEID

-940 EANQKNIILSVEYSE
+940 EANQKNIILSVDYSE
-955 KPLIF
+955 KPIIF

-997 KINFPLIHENNV
+997 KINFPLVHENNV
-1009 FESLEITIED
+1009 FDSLEITIED
-1019 TGSGIKEGNINKIFD
+1019 TGSGIKEENINKIFD

-1062 LHKGKIEVSSKLSI
+1062 LHKGKIEVSSKLDI
-1076 GTKFKIYFPFGKNH
+1076 GTKFKIHFPYGKNH

-1104 KKTQIITDNFGNYEN
+1104 KKTEVVTDNFEN

-1127 TLLIID
+1127 TLLIVD
-1133 DNTELRSY
+1133 DNSELRSY

-1159 VGFELTN
+1159 TGFELTN

-1180 IMDGLEL
+1180 VMDGLEL

-1210 EVDKI
+1210 EIDKI

-1268 EFILN
+1268 EFMLN
-1273 VLAYI
+1273 VLSYI

-1331 ENTEFSI
+1331 ENSEFSI

-1357 KIQYGLLPK
+1357 KLQYGLLPK

-1372 EK
+1372 EE

>member
-1 MKKIFLNTTLYI
+1 MKKVFLNTSLFILYL
-13 TYISLIFLN
+13 SLIFSN
-22 HGQNNYE
+22 HGQDKYE
-29 FIPIGDEITQSTIST
+29 FIPLGDKITQTTISS

-56 TSGEGVFK
+56 SSGEGIFK

-77 RSNNNSLNSSFIH
+77 RSNENRLNSSFIH
-90 TLFQDKKNNIWAG
+90 TLYQDKNNNIWAG
-103 TQEGLNVF
+103 TQKGLNVY
-111 DRNLDKFSSVNLID
+111 DRNLDKFNSINLSND
-125 GDSKIKFAVHALKQF
+125 NSKIKFAVHALKEF

-145 LVGTHEYGLYRLNT
+145 LIGTHHFGLYRLNT
-159 KTSKFKKIIYKSKQ
+159 KTSKFKNITYKSNK
-173 PTSSLLINSI
+173 PRSSLQINSI
-183 IKSSNGGYLV
+183 VKSSDGRYLV
-193 GTNHGLMQ
+193 GTNHGLMV
-201 YDHYNEILQLAK
+201 YDHYNEVLQLFK
-213 FDLDSRYKTIET
+213 FDLDSKYKTIET

-232 DKDNSMWLG
+232 DKDNSIWLG
-241 TSDEGLIKVSS
+241 TSDKGLIKVSS
-252 NNEIYNIENKTI
+252 NNEIYKIENKPI
-264 TNKRILSLAIKD
+264 TNKRILSLSLKN
-276 NGNILCGTEND
+276 NGDILCGTEND
-287 GLFEIQNKSESVIN
+287 GLFEIEIKSEKIIN

-313 SNSIWSIYTDN
+313 SNSIWSIFTDN

-334 NGIDLHNDN
+334 NGIDVHNDN

-349 LKSIS
+349 LKSIP

-366 GIIKDNKERLW
+366 GIIKDSRERLW
-377 ISTSDGGIDVF
+377 ISTSDGGIDVY
-388 NIRDKE
+388 NIKNKE
-394 FENINDPRNT
+394 FVNITNTRNK
-404 IATGLD
+404 IATGLN
-410 KTETTTIFR
+410 KAETTTIFK
-419 DSNENIL
+419 DSKGNIL
-426 VGTWESGFFILK
+426 VGTWESGFFILP
-438 KNSSNFSNINNS
+438 KNSNNFSNINDS
-450 NSSLKSNKVMS
+450 NSSLKSNKVMN
-461 FAEDSKGIIWIG
+461 FAEDSRGILWIG
-473 TFFSGLYSYDIKK
+473 TFFSGLYSYDLKK

-491 HDSLDFK
+491 HNSLDFK

-505 VIRKIIVDK
+505 IIRKIIVDK

-528 INKIK
+528 IKRT
-533 NNYSI
+533 NNRYNI
-538 TPFNDKFKSIL
+538 TPFNNKFKSVL
-549 GENINYTI
+549 GENVNSTT
-557 VFSLFEDKNND
+557 VFSLFEDKEND

-576 GLFKFNY
+576 GLFKYNY

-606 QDKNGDMW
+606 QDKNGDIW

-625 ISQNLFINFNKNDG
+625 LSQKQFINFNKNDG

-652 DSKKLY
+652 DSEILY
-658 FGGVN
+658 FGGLN
-663 GINFFDPNEIK
+663 GINFFDPNKIK
-674 YNKEL
+674 YNQEL
-679 PIVFL
+679 PLVFL
-684 KNLKLSNELVTVNT
+684 KNLKLSNELATIDT
-698 VESPLKT
+698 PDSPLKT
-705 ALSVSKGLT
+705 ALNVSKELT
-714 LSYDQSFFSI
+714 LSHDQSFFSI
-724 EYVGVSHTRSENNQY
+724 EYVGVNYTRSENNQY
-739 AYFMQG
+739 AYFMEG

-779 GLWNESPTKLNIKI
+779 GLWNETPTKLNIKI

-825 IIEKRALKSEREE
+825 IKEKRTLKSEREE

-880 NLSLN
+880 NLSLK

-912 LQFNKMSVNASEIY
+912 LQFNKMSVNASEID

-940 EANQKNIILSVEYSE
+940 EANQKNIILSVDYSE
-955 KPLIF
+955 KPIIF

-997 KINFPLIHENNV
+997 KINFPLVHENNV
-1009 FESLEITIED
+1009 FDSLEITIED
-1019 TGSGIKEGNINKIFD
+1019 TGSGIKEENINKIFD

-1062 LHKGKIEVSSKLSI
+1062 LHKGKIEVSSKLDI
-1076 GTKFKIYFPFGKNH
+1076 GTKFKIHFPYGKNH

-1104 KKTQIITDNFGNYEN
+1104 KKTEVVTDNFEN

-1127 TLLIID
+1127 TLLIVD
-1133 DNTELRSY
+1133 DNSELRSY

-1159 VGFELTN
+1159 TGFELTN

-1180 IMDGLEL
+1180 VMDGLEL

-1210 EVDKI
+1210 EIDKI

-1268 EFILN
+1268 EFMLN
-1273 VLAYI
+1273 VLSYI

-1331 ENTEFSI
+1331 ENSEFSI

-1357 KIQYGLLPK
+1357 KLQYGLLPK

-1372 EK
+1372 EE

>member
-13 TYISLIFLN
+13 LYISMIFSN

-29 FIPIGDEITQSTIST
+29 FIPLGDKITQSTIST

-56 TSGEGVFK
+56 SSGEGIFK

-111 DRNLDKFSSVNLID
+111 DRNLDKFNSVDLID
-125 GDSKIKFAVHALKQF
+125 GNSKIKFAVHALRQF

-159 KTSKFKKIIYKSKQ
+159 KTSKFKKIIYKSEQ
-173 PTSSLLINSI
+173 PISSLLINSI
-183 IKSSNGGYLV
+183 IKSSNGRYLV
-193 GTNHGLMQ
+193 GTNHGLMI

-225 SIESIII
+225 SIESIVI
-232 DKDNSMWLG
+232 DNDNSMWLG

-252 NNEIYNIENKTI
+252 KNEIYTIENKPI
-264 TNKRILSLAIKD
+264 TSKRILSLSLKE

-287 GLFEIQNKSESVIN
+287 GLFEIQNNSESVIN

-313 SNSIWSIYTDN
+313 SNSIWSIYTDK
-324 QDRIWLGYYN
+324 QDRVWLGYYN
-334 NGIDLHNDN
+334 NGIDVHNDN

-388 NIRDKE
+388 NIRDKD

-404 IATGLD
+404 IATGLN
-410 KTETTTIFR
+410 KAETTTIFR
-419 DSNENIL
+419 DSNGNIF
-426 VGTWESGFFILK
+426 VGTWESGFFILQ
-438 KNSSNFSNINNS
+438 KNSSNFSNINNG

-491 HDSLDFK
+491 HNSLDFK

-505 VIRKIIVDK
+505 VIRKIIIDK

-528 INKIK
+528 IKKIK

-538 TPFNDKFKSIL
+538 TPFNERFESIL
-549 GENINYTI
+549 GENVNYTI

-576 GLFKFNY
+576 GLFKFSY
-583 DNDKIEWYNNENGFI
+583 DNDKIDWYNIENGFI

-606 QDKNGDMW
+606 QDKNGDIW

-625 ISQNLFINFNKNDG
+625 VSQNLFINFNKNDG

-652 DSKKLY
+652 DSEILY
-658 FGGVN
+658 FGGLN

-679 PIVFL
+679 PLVFL
-684 KNLKLSNELVTVNT
+684 ENLKLSNELVTVNT
-698 VESPLKT
+698 AESPLKT
-705 ALSVSKGLT
+705 ALSVSKELT
-714 LSYDQSFFSI
+714 LSHDQSFFSI

-739 AYFMQG
+739 AYFMEG
-745 FNEKWNYVGSKTNAT
+745 FDEKWNYVDSKTNAT

-779 GLWNESPTKLNIKI
+779 GLWNETPTKLNIKI
-793 LPAWWETNIA
+793 LPAWWETNVA
-803 WFFYLLGPLLLIFIS
+803 WFFYLLGPLLLMFIS

-825 IIEKRALKSEREE
+825 IKEKRTLKFEREE
-838 HKQLEALNSKKIQFF
+838 LKQLEALNSKKIQFF

-880 NLSLN
+880 NLSLK

-912 LQFNKMSVNASEIY
+912 LQFNKMSVNASEID
-926 LIPFIQEVSSHFED
+926 LISFTQEVSSHFED
-940 EANQKNIILSVEYSE
+940 EANQKNIILSVDYSE
-955 KPLIF
+955 KPIIF
-960 WGDPSMLEKIIFNLL
+960 WGDPSMLEKTIFNLL

-986 MVLIEIKKNTE
+986 MVSIEIKRTNG
-997 KINFPLIHENNV
+997 KINFPLIHENNLS
-1009 FESLEITIED
+1009 ESIEITIED
-1019 TGSGIKEGNINKIFD
+1019 TGSGIKEENINKIFD

-1062 LHKGKIEVSSKLSI
+1062 LHKGKIEVSSKLDI
-1076 GTKFKIYFPFGKNH
+1076 GTKFKIYFPQGKNH
-1090 LKEINLENKKQELN
+1090 LKELNLENEKQELN
-1104 KKTQIITDNFGNYEN
+1104 KKTEIITNGFEN
-1119 SENKTKNK
+1119 LENKTKNK

-1133 DNTELRSY
+1133 DNSELRSY
-1141 LETELNNDYNILL
+1141 LEAELNNDYNILL

-1159 VGFELTN
+1159 TGFELTD
-1166 KYVPDLVI
+1166 KHVPDLII

-1180 IMDGLEL
+1180 VMDGIEL

-1210 EVDKI
+1210 EIDKI

-1268 EFILN
+1268 EFMLN

-1289 ENLADELLLS
+1289 ENLAEELLLS

-1321 IRLEKSKDFI
+1321 IRLEKSKDYI
-1331 ENTEFSI
+1331 ENSEFSI

-1357 KIQYGLLPK
+1357 KLQYGLLPK
-1366 EIRDNK
+1366 EIRENK
-1372 EK
+1372 EE

>member
-1 MKKIFLNTTLYI
+1 MKKVFLNTSLFILYL
-13 TYISLIFLN
+13 SLIFSN
-22 HGQNNYE
+22 HGQDKYE
-29 FIPIGDEITQSTIST
+29 FIPLGDKITQTTISS

-56 TSGEGVFK
+56 SSGEGIFK

-77 RSNNNSLNSSFIH
+77 RSNENRLNSSFVH
-90 TLFQDKKNNIWAG
+90 TLYQDKNNNIWAG
-103 TQEGLNVF
+103 TQKGLNVY
-111 DRNLDKFSSVNLID
+111 DRNLDKFNSINLSND
-125 GDSKIKFAVHALKQF
+125 NSKIKFAVHALKEF

-145 LVGTHEYGLYRLNT
+145 LIGTHHFGLYRLNT
-159 KTSKFKKIIYKSKQ
+159 KTSKFKNITYKSNK
-173 PTSSLLINSI
+173 PRSSLQINSI
-183 IKSSNGGYLV
+183 VKSSDGRYLV
-193 GTNHGLMQ
+193 GTNHGLMV
-201 YDHYNEILQLAK
+201 YDHYNEVLQLFK
-213 FDLDSRYKTIET
+213 FDLDSKYKTIET

-232 DKDNSMWLG
+232 DKDNSIWLG
-241 TSDEGLIKVSS
+241 TSDKGLIKVSS
-252 NNEIYNIENKTI
+252 NNEIYKIENKPI
-264 TNKRILSLAIKD
+264 TNKRILSLSLKN
-276 NGNILCGTEND
+276 NGDILCGTEND
-287 GLFEIQNKSESVIN
+287 GLFEIEIKSEKIIN

-313 SNSIWSIYTDN
+313 SNSIWSIFTDN

-334 NGIDLHNDN
+334 NGIDVHNDN

-349 LKSIS
+349 LKSIP

-366 GIIKDNKERLW
+366 GIIKDSRERLW
-377 ISTSDGGIDVF
+377 ISTSDGGIDVY
-388 NIRDKE
+388 NIKNKE
-394 FENINDPRNT
+394 FVNITNTRNK
-404 IATGLD
+404 IATGLN
-410 KTETTTIFR
+410 KAETTTIFK
-419 DSNENIL
+419 DSKGNIL
-426 VGTWESGFFILK
+426 VGTWESGFFILP
-438 KNSSNFSNINNS
+438 KNSNNFSNINDS
-450 NSSLKSNKVMS
+450 NSSLKSNKVMN
-461 FAEDSKGIIWIG
+461 FAEDSRGILWIG
-473 TFFSGLYSYDIKK
+473 TFFSGLYSYDLKK

-491 HDSLDFK
+491 HNSLDFK

-505 VIRKIIVDK
+505 IIRKIIVDK

-528 INKIK
+528 IKRT
-533 NNYSI
+533 NNSYNI
-538 TPFNDKFKSIL
+538 TPFNNKFKSVL
-549 GENINYTI
+549 GENVNSTT
-557 VFSLFEDKNND
+557 VFSLFEDKESD

-576 GLFKFNY
+576 GLFKYNY

-606 QDKNGDMW
+606 QDKNGDIW

-625 ISQNLFINFNKNDG
+625 LSQKQFINFNKNDG

-652 DSKKLY
+652 DSEILY
-658 FGGVN
+658 FGGLN
-663 GINFFDPNEIK
+663 GINFFDPNKIK
-674 YNKEL
+674 YNQEL
-679 PIVFL
+679 PLVFL
-684 KNLKLSNELVTVNT
+684 KNLKLSNELATIDT
-698 VESPLKT
+698 PDSPLKT
-705 ALSVSKGLT
+705 ALNVSKELT
-714 LSYDQSFFSI
+714 LSHDQSFFSI
-724 EYVGVSHTRSENNQY
+724 EYVGVNYTRSENNQY
-739 AYFMQG
+739 AYFMEG

-779 GLWNESPTKLNIKI
+779 GLWNETPTKLNIKI

-825 IIEKRALKSEREE
+825 IKEKRTLKSEREE

-880 NLSLN
+880 NLSLK

-912 LQFNKMSVNASEIY
+912 LQFNKMSVNASEID

-940 EANQKNIILSVEYSE
+940 EANQKNIILSVDYSE
-955 KPLIF
+955 KPIIF

-997 KINFPLIHENNV
+997 KINFPLVHENNV
-1009 FESLEITIED
+1009 FDSLEITIED
-1019 TGSGIKEGNINKIFD
+1019 TGSGIKEENINKIFD

-1062 LHKGKIEVSSKLSI
+1062 LHKGKIEVSSKLDI
-1076 GTKFKIYFPFGKNH
+1076 GTKFKIHFPYGKNH

-1104 KKTQIITDNFGNYEN
+1104 KKTEVVTDNFEN

-1127 TLLIID
+1127 TLLIVD
-1133 DNTELRSY
+1133 DNSELRSY

-1159 VGFELTN
+1159 TGFELTN

-1180 IMDGLEL
+1180 VMDGLEL

-1210 EVDKI
+1210 EIDKI

-1268 EFILN
+1268 EFMLN
-1273 VLAYI
+1273 VLSYI

-1331 ENTEFSI
+1331 ENSEFSI

-1357 KIQYGLLPK
+1357 KLQYGLLPK

-1372 EK
+1372 EE

>member
-1 MKKIFLNTTLYI
+1 MKKVFLNTSLFILYL
-13 TYISLIFLN
+13 SLIFSN
-22 HGQNNYE
+22 HGQDKYE
-29 FIPIGDEITQSTIST
+29 FIPLGDKITQTTISS

-56 TSGEGVFK
+56 SSGEGIFK

-77 RSNNNSLNSSFIH
+77 RSNENRLNSSFIH
-90 TLFQDKKNNIWAG
+90 TLYQDKNNNIWAG
-103 TQEGLNVF
+103 TQKGLNVY
-111 DRNLDKFSSVNLID
+111 DRNLDKFNSINLSND
-125 GDSKIKFAVHALKQF
+125 NSKIKFAVHALKEF

-145 LVGTHEYGLYRLNT
+145 LIGTHHFGLYRLNT
-159 KTSKFKKIIYKSKQ
+159 KTSKFKNITYKSNK
-173 PTSSLLINSI
+173 PRSSLQINSI
-183 IKSSNGGYLV
+183 VKSSDGRYLV
-193 GTNHGLMQ
+193 GTNHGLMV
-201 YDHYNEILQLAK
+201 YDHYNEVLQLFK
-213 FDLDSRYKTIET
+213 FDLDSKYKTIET

-232 DKDNSMWLG
+232 DKDNSIWLG
-241 TSDEGLIKVSS
+241 TSDKGLIKVSS
-252 NNEIYNIENKTI
+252 NNEIYKIENKPI
-264 TNKRILSLAIKD
+264 TNKRILSLSLKN
-276 NGNILCGTEND
+276 NGDILCGTEND
-287 GLFEIQNKSESVIN
+287 GLFEIEIKSEKIIN

-313 SNSIWSIYTDN
+313 SNSIWSIFTDN

-334 NGIDLHNDN
+334 NGIDVHNDN

-349 LKSIS
+349 LKSIP

-366 GIIKDNKERLW
+366 GIIKDSRERLW
-377 ISTSDGGIDVF
+377 ISTSDGGIDVY
-388 NIRDKE
+388 NIKNKE
-394 FENINDPRNT
+394 FVNITNTRNK
-404 IATGLD
+404 IATGLN
-410 KTETTTIFR
+410 KAETTTIFK
-419 DSNENIL
+419 DSKGNIL
-426 VGTWESGFFILK
+426 VGTWESGFFILP
-438 KNSSNFSNINNS
+438 KNSNNFSNINDS

-461 FAEDSKGIIWIG
+461 FAEDSRGILWIG
-473 TFFSGLYSYDIKK
+473 TFFSGLYSYDLKK

-491 HDSLDFK
+491 HNSLDFK

-505 VIRKIIVDK
+505 IIRKIIVDK

-528 INKIK
+528 IKRT
-533 NNYSI
+533 NNRYNI
-538 TPFNDKFKSIL
+538 TPFNNKFKSVL
-549 GENINYTI
+549 GENVNSTT
-557 VFSLFEDKNND
+557 VFSLFEDKEND

-576 GLFKFNY
+576 GLFKYNY

-606 QDKNGDMW
+606 QDKNGDIW

-625 ISQNLFINFNKNDG
+625 LSQKQFINFNKNDG

-652 DSKKLY
+652 DSEILY
-658 FGGVN
+658 FGGLN
-663 GINFFDPNEIK
+663 GINFFDPNKIK
-674 YNKEL
+674 YNQEL
-679 PIVFL
+679 PLVFL
-684 KNLKLSNELVTVNT
+684 KNLKLSNELATIDT
-698 VESPLKT
+698 PDSPLKT
-705 ALSVSKGLT
+705 ALNVSKELT
-714 LSYDQSFFSI
+714 LSHDQSFFSI
-724 EYVGVSHTRSENNQY
+724 EYVGVNYTRSENNQY
-739 AYFMQG
+739 AYFMEG

-779 GLWNESPTKLNIKI
+779 GLWNETPTKLNIKI

-825 IIEKRALKSEREE
+825 IKEKRTLKSEREE

-880 NLSLN
+880 NLSLK

-912 LQFNKMSVNASEIY
+912 LQFNKMSVNASEID

-940 EANQKNIILSVEYSE
+940 EANQKNIILSVDYSE
-955 KPLIF
+955 KPIIF

-997 KINFPLIHENNV
+997 KINFPLVHENNV
-1009 FESLEITIED
+1009 FDSLEITIED
-1019 TGSGIKEGNINKIFD
+1019 TGSGIKEENINKIFD

-1062 LHKGKIEVSSKLSI
+1062 LHKGKIEVSSKLDI
-1076 GTKFKIYFPFGKNH
+1076 GTKFKIHFPYGKNH

-1104 KKTQIITDNFGNYEN
+1104 KKTEVVTDNFEN

-1127 TLLIID
+1127 TLLIVD
-1133 DNTELRSY
+1133 DNSELRSY

-1159 VGFELTN
+1159 TGFELTN

-1180 IMDGLEL
+1180 VMDGLEL

-1210 EVDKI
+1210 EIDKI

-1268 EFILN
+1268 EFMLN

-1331 ENTEFSI
+1331 ENSEFSI

-1357 KIQYGLLPK
+1357 KLQYGLLPK

-1372 EK
+1372 EE

>member
-13 TYISLIFLN
+13 IYISLIFSN
-22 HGQNNYE
+22 HGQNNYD
-29 FIPIGDEITQSTIST
+29 FIPLGDEITQSTIST

-56 TSGEGVFK
+56 SSGEGVYK

-77 RSNNNSLNSSFIH
+77 ISNNNSLNSSFIH
-90 TLFQDKKNNIWAG
+90 TLFQDEKNNIWAG

-111 DRNLDKFSSVNLID
+111 DRNLDKFNSVNLID
-125 GDSKIKFAVHALKQF
+125 GNSKIKFAVHALKQF

-159 KTSKFKKIIYKSKQ
+159 KTSKFKNIAYKSKQ
-173 PTSSLLINSI
+173 PISSLLINSI
-183 IKSSNGGYLV
+183 IKSSNGRYFV
-193 GTNHGLMQ
+193 GTNHGLML

-213 FDLDSRYKTIET
+213 FDLDNRYKTIET
-225 SIESIII
+225 SIESIVI

-252 NNEIYNIENKTI
+252 KDEIYKIENKPI
-264 TNKRILSLAIKD
+264 TSKRILSLSLKD

-287 GLFEIQNKSESVIN
+287 GLFEIQNKNEVVTN

-313 SNSIWSIYTDN
+313 SNSIWSIYTDKK
-324 QDRIWLGYYN
+324 DRVWLGYYN
-334 NGIDLHNDN
+334 NGIDVHNDN

-349 LKSIS
+349 LKSIP
-354 GYSNSLSSSSVT
+354 GFSNSLSSSSVT

-377 ISTSDGGIDVF
+377 ISTTDGGIDVF
-388 NIRDKE
+388 NIRDKD

-404 IATGLD
+404 IATGLN
-410 KTETTTIFR
+410 KAETTTIFR
-419 DSNENIL
+419 DSNGNIL
-426 VGTWESGFFILK
+426 VGTWESGFFILQ
-438 KNSSNFSNINNS
+438 KNSSNFSNINDS

-491 HDSLDFK
+491 HNSLDFK

-505 VIRKIIVDK
+505 VIRKIIIDK
-514 KDNIWIG
+514 KDNIWVG

-528 INKIK
+528 IKKIK

-538 TPFNDKFKSIL
+538 TPFNDKFESIL
-549 GENINYTI
+549 GKNVNYTI

-576 GLFKFNY
+576 GLFKFSY

-625 ISQNLFINFNKNDG
+625 VSQNLFINFNKNDG

-652 DSKKLY
+652 DSEKLY

-663 GINFFDPNEIK
+663 GINFFDPNKIK

-679 PIVFL
+679 PLVFL
-684 KNLKLSNELVTVNT
+684 ENLKLSNELVTVNT
-698 VESPLKT
+698 ADSPLKT
-705 ALSVSKGLT
+705 ALSVSEELT
-714 LSYDQSFFSI
+714 LSHDQSFFSI

-779 GLWNESPTKLNIKI
+779 GLWNETPTKLNIKI

-803 WFFYLLGPLLLIFIS
+803 WFFYLLGPLLLTFIS

-825 IIEKRALKSEREE
+825 IKEKRTLKSEREE

-912 LQFNKMSVNASEIY
+912 LQFNKMSVNASEID
-926 LIPFIQEVSSHFED
+926 LISFIQEVASHFED
-940 EANQKNIILSVEYSE
+940 EANQKNVILSVDYSE
-955 KPLIF
+955 KPIIF

-986 MVLIEIKKNTE
+986 MVSIEIKKNNE

-1009 FESLEITIED
+1009 FEFLEITIED
-1019 TGSGIKEGNINKIFD
+1019 TGSGIKEENINKIFD

-1062 LHKGKIEVSSKLSI
+1062 LHKGKIEVSSKLDI
-1076 GTKFKIYFPFGKNH
+1076 GTKFKIHFPQGKNH
-1090 LKEINLENKKQELN
+1090 LKELNLKNVKQELN
-1104 KKTQIITDNFGNYEN
+1104 QKTEIITDDFEN
-1119 SENKTKNK
+1119 LENKTKNK

-1133 DNTELRSY
+1133 DNSELRSY
-1141 LETELNNDYNILL
+1141 LENELNNDYNILL

-1159 VGFELTN
+1159 IGFELTD
-1166 KYVPDLVI
+1166 KYVPDLII

-1180 IMDGLEL
+1180 VMDGIEL

-1210 EVDKI
+1210 EIDKI

-1331 ENTEFSI
+1331 ENSEFSI

-1357 KIQYGLLPK
+1357 KLQFGLLPK
-1366 EIRDNK
+1366 EIRENK
-1372 EK
+1372 EL